1 MHHNFL
7 PSRRAAWGLPLLALL
22 LIGTGLGACSPPEL
36 ARIPVQFT
44 GGHETDPV
52 DQGRP
57 VILIA
62 AALGV
67 EPGVFR
73 EAFSKVEPAPGGT
86 APSGQRV
93 HANKEVLMAA
103 LSPHGITNDRLDE
116 VSDYYRYPPGEGKRW
131 RVREAEAFALV
142 KKGQIIG
149 FEITDG
155 GAGYTTPPTIGV
167 SGFPS
172 LRSAAQLAFG
182 QDLET
187 NGSIKG
193 MIVAE

>member
-1 MHHNFL
+1 MQDRPIVMRSAIL
-7 PSRRAAWGLPLLALL
+7 CALAL
-22 LIGTGLGACSPPEL
+22 ITTGLCACSPPEV

-44 GGHETDPV
+44 GGHDTDPV

-57 VILIA
+57 VVLIA

-67 EPGVFR
+67 EPEVFR

-86 APSGQRV
+86 APSGDRV

-103 LSPHGITNDRLDE
+103 LGPHGVTNERLDE
-116 VSDYYRYPPGEGKRW
+116 VSDYYRYSTGPGELWK
-131 RVREAEAFALV
+131 VRDAEAVALV
-142 KKGQIIG
+142 KQGQIIG
-149 FEITDG
+149 FEIEEG
-155 GAGYTTPPTIGV
+155 GAGYTTPPAITI

-172 LRSAAQLAFG
+172 LRVAAQMHFG
-182 QDLET
+182 TDLKT

-193 MIVAE
+193 MSVAE